1 MRFSTT
7 LKIPTYNCELI
18 FVITDKIKEEIA
30 KSYKKYKI
38 EKEDSDEY
46 EVEGILLTTDINK
59 YILLIDTKYLTYNT
73 LAHEIYHATV
83 RVTEDRD
90 IVDEEAQA
98 WLAGQISG
106 FVYKFIEKKN
116 LQVKH
121 G

>member
-7 LKIPTYNCELI
+7 LKLPTYSCELV
-18 FVITDKIKEEIA
+18 FVVTDKIKEETS
-30 KSYKKYKI
+30 KYYKKYKLTKDD
-38 EKEDSDEY
+38 KEDY
-46 EVEGILLTTDINK
+46 EVEGILITADIDK
-59 YILLIDTKYLTYNT
+59 YILIIDLKYLTHNT

-98 WLAGQISG
+98 WLAGYISG
-106 FVYKFIEKKN
+106 VVYKFIQKKN
-116 LQVKH
+116 LEVKH

>member
-7 LKIPTYNCELI
+7 LKLPTYNCQVV
-18 FVITDKIKEEIA
+18 FVITDKIKQETA
-30 KSYKKYKI
+30 KFYKKYNMLK
-38 EKEDSDEY
+38 DGSDDY
-46 EVEGILLTTDINK
+46 EVEGILLTPDIDK
-59 YILLIDTKYLTYNT
+59 YALLIDLKYLTYNT

-90 IVDEEAQA
+90 VVDEEAQA
-98 WLAGQISG
+98 WLAGHISG
-106 FVYKFIEKKN
+106 FIYKFIEKKN